1 MLKILNGESKSIT
14 SAALVV
20 GAASLFSR
28 LIGLLRDRILAG
40 EFGASETLDIYYASF
55 RIPDFL
61 FQLLIVGALSAGFIP
76 LFARLHHDDRDRA
89 WIFAG
94 SVLHV
99 VIVILALM
107 GALLALLAGWIV
119 PLMTPGFS
127 HAAQTETIALTRVM
141 LLSPI
146 FLGMSAV
153 FGGILQTFKHFF
165 VNALA
170 PIFYNIGI
178 IVGALYGVP
187 RMGLMGLAWGVVFGA
202 FLHAVIQIPSVYHL
216 GLRYHTAW
224 FRMRNELFTLSK
236 LMAPRVFALAMT
248 QGTLVAMT
256 IIASTLVAGSL
267 AMFNFANNMASL
279 PIGIFGIS
287 YAIAAFP
294 TLTMHVVHGD
304 TDRFRRSFAATVR
317 HVLFFLIPC
326 TVLFILL
333 RAQIVRAVLGAG
345 AFDWSD
351 TIHTMNTLA
360 MFAIGMFAQAIN
372 YILIRGFWAYE
383 DTRTP
388 ALIVTLGS
396 ALSIII
402 AVLAAPRWGVE
413 ALGAAITIGSV
424 VQLGCSWFML
434 RRYAGT
440 LCESTIVI
448 SLVKIACGAFV
459 LAIGVQGAKM
469 FFGEYYGTE
478 TFVEVVLQGGVASAI
493 GLVLYIVVCWLLQ
506 SRELI
511 HLVASVRRRI
521 APNPEQLELFE
532 QEL

>member
-40 EFGASETLDIYYASF
+40 EFGAGEQLDIYFAAF

-76 LFARLHHDDRDRA
+76 LFARLQHDHGDRA
-89 WIFAG
+89 WVFAG
-94 SVLHV
+94 SVLH
-99 VIVILALM
+99 IVMIILAVM
-107 GALLALLAGWIV
+107 GALLALIAGWVV

-127 HAAQTETIALTRVM
+127 HAAQSETIVLTRIM
-141 LLSPI
+141 LVSPI

-153 FGGILQTFKHFF
+153 FGGILQTFKQFF

-187 RMGLMGLAWGVVFGA
+187 YVGLMGLAWGVVFGA
-202 FLHAVIQIPSVYHL
+202 FLHACIQIPSVYRL
-216 GLRYHTAW
+216 GFRYHTAIA
-224 FRMRNELFTLSK
+224 RMRNELLTLCK
-236 LMAPRVFALAMT
+236 LMVPRVFALAMT

-256 IIASTLVAGSL
+256 MIASTLTAGSL

-294 TLTMHVVHGD
+294 TFTEHVVRGD
-304 TDRFRRSFAATVR
+304 TDRFRRSLAATVR

-345 AFDWSD
+345 AFDWED

-360 MFAIGMFAQAIN
+360 AFAVGMVAVAIN
-372 YILIRGFWAYE
+372 FILIRGFWAYE

-388 ALIVTLGS
+388 AIIVTLGS
-396 ALSIII
+396 VLSVVV
-402 AVLAAPRWGVE
+402 AVFAAPYWGVE
-413 ALGAAITIGSV
+413 ALGAAITMGSV
-424 VQLGCSWFML
+424 LQLGFSWLML
-434 RRYAGT
+434 RRHTGT
-440 LCESTIVI
+440 LCESVIFI
-448 SLVKIACGAFV
+448 SLAKITVGTFA
-459 LAIGVQGAKM
+459 LALGVQGAKM
-469 FFGEYYGTE
+469 FFGVQYGTA
-478 TFVEVVLQGGVASAI
+478 TLIEVVLQGGIASLI
-493 GLVLYIVVCWLLQ
+493 GIALYIMVCWLLQ
-506 SRELI
+506 SRELMQLI
-511 HLVASVRRRI
+511 ASVRRRI
-521 APNPEQLELFE
+521 APNSEQLELFE
-532 QEL
+532 Q